1 MKLTYLT
8 GLTLLTKNICKG
20 VTRKAIGLCAL
31 ATIAGLTACDPLGI
45 EPTSE
50 VFEDQFW
57 TNQQL
62 ARSYVN
68 QFYTW
73 APATANHYFTSE
85 QWSDNAVGND
95 ETDWADFRQTSFTH
109 RQYDALT
116 SIDGFSAP
124 WSGQY
129 KNIRAVNL
137 GIQRLPEVPDQSEA
151 TTNQLLAECYF
162 FRAWLYFELEQY
174 WGAVPYIDEVMTVF
188 DETMLPRMNREEL
201 FDKMLADCDKSIEL
215 FTASG
220 VKPQIGLVNADAV
233 RIIKSRIALYAACAA
248 DAAKSGLY
256 ERLNGEEKTK
266 ALFRFTKPASDYYT
280 IAYNAVKPVIG
291 AYTLEP
297 DYNALFNGQ
306 EAYKKNEAIWPM
318 MFNKDN
324 RSGFN
329 PASKHAPVGKYYGA
343 STDFDKSWGVR
354 GSTYPTQDLVD
365 CYYQKDEA
373 DGKWKQWWK
382 TKQAQDMGV
391 TVDGDMIK
399 GVSADYGKMYEN
411 RDKRFYSTI
420 LYDGAYYAGRNDK
433 EMYLIG
439 TWIDNSEF
447 KRTEKYS
454 ALHTGYRDSEELNMP
469 VKYASSNTTTG
480 YYPAKYIQGT
490 FNTDGTLKTDQ
501 TPICYY
507 MVRYAE
513 ALLNYAEACIKTG
526 NAGAEDAINE
536 IRHRA
541 GLDDFDASVVGHD
554 LWEECKLQRRIE
566 FAYEVPGHRYYDL
579 LRWSEAEGKTT
590 IDELNRGPR
599 AMFIFRKGV
608 ESEKVGENGYPV
620 EPGEPGYF
628 TPYFETR
635 RLTFS
640 RYAKVFDDGAYYF
653 LPFTQTTLES
663 ERELVQNPGWEGKT
677 RQ

>member
-20 VTRKAIGLCAL
+20 ITRKAAGLCAL
-31 ATIAGLTACDPLGI
+31 AAVAGLSACDPLGI

-73 APATANHYFTSE
+73 APATANDAFTAE

-95 ETDWADFRQTSFTH
+95 ETDWTTYRQTSFTH

-124 WSGQY
+124 WGGQY

-137 GIQRLPEVPDQSEA
+137 GIKRLPDVPDQSEA

-188 DETMLPRMNREEL
+188 DETMLPQMGREEL
-201 FDKMLADCDKSIEL
+201 FDKILADCDKSIEL

-220 VKPQIGLVNADAV
+220 VKPQIGLVNVDAV
-233 RIIKSRIALYAACAA
+233 RVIKSRIALYAACAA
-248 DAAKSGLY
+248 DASKSGLY

-291 AYTLEP
+291 KYTLDE
-297 DYNALFNGQ
+297 DYAHLFNSYEGHK
-306 EAYKKNEAIWPM
+306 ESEAIWPV

-329 PASKHAPVGKYYGA
+329 PAGKHAPVGKYYGS
-343 STDFDKSWGVR
+343 STDFDKSWDVR
-354 GSTYPTQDLVD
+354 GSAYPTQDLVD

-373 DGKWKQWWK
+373 DGEWKQWWK
-382 TKQAQDMGV
+382 TKQARDMGV
-391 TVDGDMIK
+391 TVDGDVIR

-420 LYDGAYYAGRNDK
+420 LYDGAYYAGKEK

-454 ALHTGYRDSEELNMP
+454 ALHTGYRDSEQLNMP

-501 TPICYY
+501 TSISYY

-513 ALLNYAEACIKTG
+513 ALLNY
-526 NAGAEDAINE
+526 
-536 IRHRA
+536 
-541 GLDDFDASVVGHD
+541 
-554 LWEECKLQRRIE
+554 
-566 FAYEVPGHRYYDL
+566 
-579 LRWSEAEGKTT
+579 
-590 IDELNRGPR
+590 
-599 AMFIFRKGV
+599 
-608 ESEKVGENGYPV
+608 
-620 EPGEPGYF
+620 
-628 TPYFETR
+628 
-635 RLTFS
+635 
-640 RYAKVFDDGAYYF
+640 
-653 LPFTQTTLES
+653 
-663 ERELVQNPGWEGKT
+663 
-677 RQ
+677 